1 MNAIGQVRSDGGIT
15 KARTVPG
22 KKTLGQSCRTSVRYW
37 LRIGAAALKNGDRT
51 RGITSQTL
59 MTRTEDDWSSN

>member
-22 KKTLGQSCRTSVRYW
+22 KTLGQSCRTSVRYW
-37 LRIGAAALKNGDRT
+37 LRIGAATLKNGART
-51 RGITSQTL
+51 RGITSQTP